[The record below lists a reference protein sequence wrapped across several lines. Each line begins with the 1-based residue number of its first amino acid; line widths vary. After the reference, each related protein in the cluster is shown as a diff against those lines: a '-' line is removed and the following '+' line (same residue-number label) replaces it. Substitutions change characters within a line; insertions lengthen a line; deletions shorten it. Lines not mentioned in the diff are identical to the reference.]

1 MRILLSLLNKH
12 ISNIPEDEILSALY
26 IVNGETKYASTKLQ
40 NETYNLYQVSEYKLI
55 GYEDNQETLGIL
67 DTIVAAKINKHIIKQ
82 SAIVDK
88 EKQLRI
94 VEYLTDYKQLT
105 KPATERTEIIRY
117 DNKKQHR
124 LF

>member
-1 MRILLSLLNKH
+1 MDLLNKH
-12 ISNIPEDEILSALY
+12 ISNIPKDEILSALY

-82 SAIVDK
+82 SATVDK

-105 KPATERTEIIRY
+105 KPTTERIEIIRY

>member
-1 MRILLSLLNKH
+1 MMDLLNKH

-82 SAIVDK
+82 SATVDK

>member
-1 MRILLSLLNKH
+1 MDLLNKH

-26 IVNGETKYASTKLQ
+26 IVNGETQYASTKLQ

-67 DTIVAAKINKHIIKQ
+67 DTIVAAKINKHILKQ
-82 SAIVDK
+82 SAIIDK

-94 VEYLTDYKQLT
+94 VEYITDYKQLT
-105 KPATERTEIIRY
+105 KPSTERVETIRY
-117 DNKKQHR
+117 VDRKKHK